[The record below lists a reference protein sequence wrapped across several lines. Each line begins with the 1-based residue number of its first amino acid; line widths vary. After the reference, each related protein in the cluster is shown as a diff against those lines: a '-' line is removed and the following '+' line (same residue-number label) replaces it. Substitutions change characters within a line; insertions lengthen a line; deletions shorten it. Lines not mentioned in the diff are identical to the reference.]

1 MTAQAWALIAVV
13 FGILLLAA
21 AAGEQMNRRAPGDP
35 VVRDWNARTDGWW
48 GMAVVLGLALFGG
61 FWVVLFLFAF
71 LSFAA
76 LREFITIA
84 HLDRSDHF
92 AWAAVI
98 FLILPTQYALVAA
111 DLPRIYSLF
120 IPVYGLVLVPVI
132 SVVTGRTKRFLRRV
146 GSLQMAMMVC
156 IYGVSHVPALA
167 TLDLYGGERQGLFL
181 VAFLAIVTQGA
192 TTLQHLFGRLYG
204 RTPIAPALS
213 AKKTWEG
220 FVGGILS
227 AALLGGLFYWI
238 TPFSPAAAAGLA
250 FVATSLGLL
259 AGLVMS
265 AIKRDA
271 GIREWGHSLPGEGG
285 FLDRL
290 DPVVFAAPVFFHLVR
305 YGWAS

>member
-21 AAGEQMNRRAPGDP
+21 AAGEQMNRRAPEDP

-98 FLILPTQYALVAA
+98 FLILPAQYALVAA

-167 TLDLYGGERQGLFL
+167 TLNLYGGERQGLFL

>member
-1 MTAQAWALIAVV
+1 MDAWLLIAVV
-13 FGILLLAA
+13 LGLLLLATVT
-21 AAGEQMNRRAPGDP
+21 GEEMKRRQPENP
-35 VVRDWNARTDGWW
+35 VTRDWNARTDAWW
-48 GMAVVLGLALFGG
+48 GMTVVLGLALLGG
-61 FWVVLFLFAF
+61 YWVVLFLFAF

-84 HLDRSDHF
+84 HLERSDHF

-98 FLILPTQYALVAA
+98 FIVLPVQYVLIAA
-111 DLPRIYSLF
+111 GAQTLFALF
-120 IPVYGLVLVPVI
+120 IPVYGIVLVPVI
-132 SVVTGRTKRFLRRV
+132 SVLSGQTSRFLGRV
-146 GSLQMAMMVC
+146 GSMQMAMMVC
-156 IYGVSHVPALA
+156 IYGVSHIPALL
-167 TLDLYGGERQGLFL
+167 TLRIYGGEASALLL

-213 AKKTWEG
+213 SKKTWEG
-220 FVGGILS
+220 FIGGIVS
-227 AALLGGLFYWI
+227 AGVLGAFFFWI

-250 FVATSLGLL
+250 FASTTLGLL

-271 GIREWGHSLPGEGG
+271 GIRDWGHSLPGEGG

-290 DPVVFAAPVFFHLVR
+290 DPVIFAAPVFFHLVR
-305 YGWAS
+305 QGWAA

>member
-1 MTAQAWALIAVV
+1 MTQIWLLVAVV
-13 FGILLLAA
+13 GGLIILGTV
-21 AAGEQMNRRAPGDP
+21 AGEEMRRRNPGDP
-35 VVRDWNARTDGWW
+35 VVRDWNARADAWW
-48 GMAVVLGLALFGG
+48 GMAVVLGLALLGG
-61 FWVVLFLFAF
+61 FWAVLLLFAF

-98 FLILPTQYALVAA
+98 FLVLPAQYVLIAA
-111 DLPRIYSLF
+111 DLPRVYSLF

-156 IYGVSHVPALA
+156 IYGVSHVPALM
-167 TLDLYGGERQGLFL
+167 TLQLYGGERQGLLL

-220 FVGGILS
+220 FIGGILS
-227 AALLGGLFYWI
+227 AGVLGGLFYWI
-238 TPFSPAAAAGLA
+238 TPFSPASAAGLA

-271 GIREWGHSLPGEGG
+271 GIRDWGHSLPGEGG

>member
-1 MTAQAWALIAVV
+1 MTTTWLLIAVV
-13 FGILLLAA
+13 FSVLLVGT
-21 AAGEQMNRRAPGDP
+21 AAGEEMRRRHPGDP
-35 VVRDWNARTDGWW
+35 VVRDWNARADSWW
-48 GMAVVLGLALFGG
+48 GMTVILGLALLGG

-76 LREFITIA
+76 LREFVTIA

-98 FLILPTQYALVAA
+98 FVILPVQYAMIAA
-111 DLPRIYSLF
+111 ELPRVYSLF
-120 IPVYGLVLVPVI
+120 IPVYGLVLVPVV
-132 SVVTGRTKRFLRRV
+132 SVVTGQTKRFLRRV

-156 IYGVSHVPALA
+156 IYGVSHIPALA
-167 TLDLYGGERQGLFL
+167 TLPLPGGTRDGLFL
-181 VAFLAIVTQGA
+181 IAFLAIVTQGA

-220 FVGGILS
+220 FIGGILS
-227 AALLGGLFYWI
+227 AGLLGGLFSWI

-271 GIREWGHSLPGEGG
+271 GIRDWGHSLPGEGG

-290 DPVVFAAPVFFHLVR
+290 DPVVFAAPVFYHLVR

>member
-1 MTAQAWALIAVV
+1 MIETWLLIAVV
-13 FGILLLAA
+13 LGILLLAA
-21 AAGEQMNRRAPGDP
+21 AAGEQMSRRSPGDP
-35 VVRDWNARTDGWW
+35 VVRDWNARTDAWW
-48 GMAVVLGLALFGG
+48 GMTVVLGLALLGG
-61 FWVVLFLFAF
+61 FWAVLFLFAF

-84 HLDRSDHF
+84 HLDRADHF

-98 FLILPTQYALVAA
+98 FVVLPVQYGLVAA
-111 DLPRIYSLF
+111 DLPTLYGLF

-156 IYGVSHVPALA
+156 IYGVSHIPALV
-167 TLDLYGGERQGLFL
+167 TLEIYGGERQGLFL

-220 FVGGILS
+220 FIGGILS
-227 AALLGGLFYWI
+227 AALLGALFFWI
-238 TPFSPAAAAGLA
+238 TPFSPAAAAALA
-250 FVATSLGLL
+250 LAATTLGLL

-305 YGWAS
+305 QGWAA